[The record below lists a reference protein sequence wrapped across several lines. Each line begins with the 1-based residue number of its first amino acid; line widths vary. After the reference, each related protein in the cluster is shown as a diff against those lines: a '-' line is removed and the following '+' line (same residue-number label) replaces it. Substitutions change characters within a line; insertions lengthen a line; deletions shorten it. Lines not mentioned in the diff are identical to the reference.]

1 MPGVRSVALGI
12 WVTVGSR
19 HEAEDTSGISH
30 FIEHM
35 AFKGTRNRSAL
46 DIARAIEQGGGYVN
60 AFTGKELTCFYVH
73 VLDEQLPMAM
83 DILADILAN
92 SLFEPAQMDREK
104 QVILDEIRDLEDSP
118 DELSHELF
126 TRALFKPHSLAR
138 PILGSPENVLR
149 FTRDDLVQFIRAHYA
164 PDRVLVAA
172 AGRVNHRELV
182 RLVQDKLQLQSEG
195 SRPDGNVPPP
205 LEPGEIREQRAIQ
218 QAHVCVG
225 GRGLRYSDERRY
237 VIFVLNTALGGGM
250 SSRLFQNVREKHGI
264 AYAIYSFADLLS
276 DTGVAGVYYATD
288 GSRVDKAFELVMAE
302 LRALRESPI
311 AADDLQGVKTQV
323 KGNTMLALES
333 VATRMN
339 RLAKMEL
346 HLGRFVDLEETGR
359 CIDAVTGRQ
368 VQDLADELF
377 SEDNLITMILEP
389 TNEARNQQGGEEEHL

>member
-1 MPGVRSVALGI
+1 MALGI

-19 HEAEDTSGISH
+19 HEAEETSGISH

-35 AFKGTRNRSAL
+35 AFKGTRNRSAF
-46 DIARAIEQGGGYVN
+46 DIARTIEQGGGYVN

-92 SLFEPAQMDREK
+92 SLFEPAQMDKEK

-118 DELSHELF
+118 DELTHELF
-126 TRALFKPHSLAR
+126 TRALFQPHSLAR

-149 FTRDDLVQFIRAHYA
+149 FTRDDLLQFIRAHYA

-172 AGRVNHRELV
+172 AGRVNHQGLV

-237 VIFVLNTALGGGM
+237 VIFVLNTVLGGGM

-276 DTGVAGVYYATD
+276 DTGVAGVYFATD

-302 LRALRESPI
+302 LRTLRELPVG
-311 AADDLQGVKTQV
+311 ADDLQGVKTQV

-346 HLGRFVDLEETGR
+346 YLGRFVDLEETGR

-377 SEDNLITMILEP
+377 SEDNLVTMILEP
-389 TNEARNQQGGEEEHL
+389 TSEQRNQQGGEEEHL